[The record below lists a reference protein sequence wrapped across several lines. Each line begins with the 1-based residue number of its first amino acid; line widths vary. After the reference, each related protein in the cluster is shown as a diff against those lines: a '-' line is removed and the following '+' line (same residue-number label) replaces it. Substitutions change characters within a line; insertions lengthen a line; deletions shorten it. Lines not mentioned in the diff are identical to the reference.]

1 MLSLSKIA
9 LLSMLSA
16 DSALAVGSRIFRR
29 SPSKANNAIVQ
40 LFGWPWDSV
49 ASECA
54 FLGAAGYGYVQVS
67 PPSEHIQGGQ
77 WWTDYQPVSYK
88 LQSKRGTRL
97 QFIQMVNTC
106 KGAGVDVIADVV
118 LNHMSAGSGTGFAGS
133 SYSKYN
139 YPSVPYTASN
149 FHYCNGNTASNINNY
164 NNAFNVQNCEL
175 VGLAD
180 LAQEQPAVQKIM
192 AAYLNDLL
200 SLGVAG
206 FRIDAAKH
214 MVDADLA
221 SIFRLLN
228 APCYKTQEVI
238 YGAGEAVQPSQYT
251 TTGDV
256 IEFRAPKTAMSYFT
270 GSSGGIATLVT
281 PTPMGAAWGFVDS
294 AVANYIHA
302 NQDTERNG
310 GSLNYQSLNNAY
322 MLSAIFMLG
331 FNYGTP
337 TIYSGYNF
345 SNFDAGPSQT
355 AAGVTNPVSCSLN
368 GWRCEHRSPALVN
381 MIGFHNAAG
390 SSALTNIQKGSS
402 QQIAFGRGNTG
413 FLIINNDNTVWTN
426 VWTTSLPA
434 GTYYDIIHDTAV
446 DPKICNGP
454 SYVVSATGTL
464 SVSVGPHDALALS
477 IAFPGTA
484 SNTAATTPAPAPAP
498 ATTPAPAPAT
508 TPASTTASVTF
519 SESASTVSGEVIKL
533 VGSISQLGNWAPAS
547 AIALSNINSVWSVTL
562 ALPPKTA
569 VQYKFIRVKTAT
581 QAVSWESDP
590 NRSYT
595 SLSAG
600 SSTTLSSSFR

>member
-1 MLSLSKIA
+1 
-9 LLSMLSA
+9 MLSA
-16 DSALAVGSRIFRR
+16 DSALAAGSRIFRR
-29 SPSKANNAIVQ
+29 SPPKANNAMVQ

-49 ASECA
+49 AAECRT
-54 FLGAAGYGYVQVS
+54 FLGVTGYGYVQVS

-88 LQSKRGTRL
+88 LESKRGTRL
-97 QFIQMVNTC
+97 QFIQMVAAC
-106 KGAGVDVIADVV
+106 KAAGVDVIVDVV
-118 LNHMSAGSGTGFAGS
+118 LNHIGSGTGFAGS

-200 SLGVAG
+200 STGVAG

-214 MVDADLA
+214 MVDVDLA

-310 GSLNYQSLNNAY
+310 GSLNYQSPNNAY
-322 MLSAIFMLG
+322 AMSGYFMLG

-337 TIYSGYNF
+337 TMYSGYNF
-345 SNFDAGPSQT
+345 STFDAGAPQN
-355 AAGVTNPVSCSLN
+355 AAGVTNPVSCSSN

-390 SSALTNIQKGSS
+390 SSALTNVQKGSS

-413 FLIINNDNTVWTN
+413 FLIINNDNTVWTK
-426 VWTTSLPA
+426 VFTTSLPA

-484 SNTAATTPAPAPAP
+484 SNTAATTAPAP

-519 SESASTVSGEVIKL
+519 SESATTVSGEVIKL

-569 VQYKFIRVKTAT
+569 FQYKFIRVKPAN